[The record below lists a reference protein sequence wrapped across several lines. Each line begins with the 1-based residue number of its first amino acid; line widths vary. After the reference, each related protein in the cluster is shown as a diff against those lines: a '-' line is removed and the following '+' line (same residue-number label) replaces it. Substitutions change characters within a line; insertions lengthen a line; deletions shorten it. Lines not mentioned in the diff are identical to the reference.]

1 MTGGRA
7 RRLLPTAALA
17 VVVLVALTACAA
29 GPNPGLDTAPTALG
43 EPAGF
48 WLGVWQGMI
57 LPVAFVISLFTDTV
71 SVYEVH
77 NNGNWYDVGYVLGIS
92 FVFGGPFGASR
103 ARR

>member
-1 MTGGRA
+1 MTEGRA

-71 SVYEVH
+71 NVYEIH
-77 NNGNWYDVGYVLGIS
+77 NSGNWYDFGFVLGASMIL
-92 FVFGGPFGASR
+92 GGGGGGASR
-103 ARR
+103 RR